1 MRWTRIVV
9 GVGAV
14 ALLLLASFGT
24 GLAADK
30 VRVGKAQAA
39 AWIFLPVDVGI
50 AEGIFARYG
59 LDVEILD
66 LAGDAKVQQ
75 ALAAESID
83 FGLGSGPGMAFLAK
97 GSPAMAVAAFGG
109 APRGVSTMV
118 LADSPIKN
126 IADLKGK
133 LVAVSTAGSLTE
145 WLTKQMALQEGWGAD
160 GIRTVALGAIA
171 NSIASLK
178 TGQVDA
184 VTLATESGFALEEA
198 KQGRIVAYMDK
209 YAPHFISEVVFVRK
223 SILENNPTLIDR
235 FLKAFFAAIIFAKN
249 NEEKTS
255 AIAMRVLHQSPAVAR
270 RTYDY
275 ESSMF
280 ETDGTFDP
288 KAVEALKQSFVDT
301 GTLDKKPDDAAL
313 FTTKFLPVKP

>member
-14 ALLLLASFGT
+14 GLLLLASFGT

-184 VTLATESGFALEEA
+184 VTLATESGFALEEE

-209 YAPHFISEVVFVRK
+209 YAPDFISEVVFVRK
-223 SILENNPTLIDR
+223 RILQDNPALIDR
-235 FLKAFFAAIIFAKN
+235 FLKAFFAAIAFEKN

-255 AIAMRVLHQSPAVAR
+255 AIAVRVLHQSPTVAR
-270 RTYDY
+270 RTYNY
-275 ESSMF
+275 EISMF
-280 ETDGTFDP
+280 ETDGSFDP

-301 GTLDKKPDDAAL
+301 GTLEKKPDDATL
-313 FTTKFLPVKP
+313 FTTRFLPVKP